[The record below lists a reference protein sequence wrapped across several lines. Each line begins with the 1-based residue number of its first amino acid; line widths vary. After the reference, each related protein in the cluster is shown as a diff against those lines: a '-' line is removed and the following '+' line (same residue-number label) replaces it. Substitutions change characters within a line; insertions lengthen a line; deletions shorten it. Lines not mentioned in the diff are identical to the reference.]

1 MNHEI
6 CVKKRAQVKIVRY
19 SAIILPPKLISNEF
33 KQFLNVKRC
42 ESCKNLKNH
51 QRYFHSLIDPIMW
64 YVKNC
69 ESCRKFQE
77 SPTKNPTK
85 HTYQVRK

>member
-33 KQFLNVKRC
+33 KQFSR
-42 ESCKNLKNH
+42 H
-51 QRYFHSLIDPIMW
+51 PIQIFGAGTHDPT
-64 YVKNC
+64 
-69 ESCRKFQE
+69 QD
-77 SPTKNPTK
+77 
-85 HTYQVRK
+85 